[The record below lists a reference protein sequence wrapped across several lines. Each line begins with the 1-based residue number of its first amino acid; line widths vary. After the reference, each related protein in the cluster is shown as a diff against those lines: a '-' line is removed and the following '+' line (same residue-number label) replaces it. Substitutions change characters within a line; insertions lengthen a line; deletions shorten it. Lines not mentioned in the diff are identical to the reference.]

1 MTTSV
6 PSLDGIY
13 NISIDSATIESDT
26 LTVDNLTLN
35 DNKITSDTGIVNFD
49 NDNITTSGTLNA
61 GATTVTSLNA
71 GSGTVQTTG
80 TVDAGLLT
88 VDDLQ
93 MNGSTVS
100 NTASGDI
107 TLATTGSGSVSL
119 DMFSAPAV
127 INSGGSDTA
136 VTLQNDNETAG
147 WDIKME
153 ADNQLTVSSSGNGDC
168 IQLNSNSPHVIGR
181 NASDASCT
189 LQGRAGN
196 QSFGLIVGQYNS
208 LRNCALNV
216 SNNSTSNALFGME
229 SYSNTTPYGMFLDFS
244 LASPNN
250 ETQYFMRCTDSTT
263 TRVNVFSNGAFYGN
277 GTFGTV
283 SDQKL
288 KENIVDCNP
297 QLDKLMGLEIKNFNM
312 KDKPEQELI
321 GVIAQQVETV
331 YPRLVESIADTDKDN
346 QPTGTSTKHVK
357 QSVFTWI
364 LVKALQE
371 ANTKI
376 DALEQRINA
385 LENP

>member
-1 MTTSV
+1 MTTNA
-6 PSLDGIY
+6 PSLDGVY
-13 NISIDSATIESDT
+13 NITIQGGTVESDS
-26 LTVDNLTLN
+26 LNVDNLTLN
-35 DNKITSDTGIVNFD
+35 DNKISSDTGAVSFD
-49 NDNITTSGTLNA
+49 NDNITTTGS
-61 GATTVTSLNA
+61 ATVSSLNA
-71 GSGTVQTTG
+71 GSGTIQTTG
-80 TVDAGLLT
+80 TVSAGLVT

-93 MNGSTVS
+93 MDSSTIS
-100 NTASGDI
+100 NTASGNV
-107 TLATTGSGSVSL
+107 TLATTGAGSVSL
-119 DMFSAPAV
+119 DMFSAPA
-127 INSGGSDTA
+127 IIHSGGSDTA
-136 VTLQNDNETAG
+136 VILRNDNETAG
-147 WDIKME
+147 WDIKMA
-153 ADNQLTVSSSGNGDC
+153 ADNQLTISSSGNGDC
-168 IQLNSNSPHVIGR
+168 IQLNSNSPHIIGR

-196 QSFGLIVGQYNS
+196 QSKGLIIGTYNS

-216 SNNSTSNALFGME
+216 SNDSTSNALLGME
-229 SYSNTTPYGMFLDFS
+229 SYAATTPYGLFMDFS
-244 LASPNN
+244 AASPNN

-277 GTFGTV
+277 GTYGTV

-346 QPTGTSTKHVK
+346 QPTGSSTKHVK

-371 ANTKI
+371 ANQKI
-376 DALEQRINA
+376 IDLEARVTALEA
-385 LENP
+385 P